1 MGQTLPEFML
11 GEFKMETSEGF
22 EDFLYEIGIN
32 WFNRKAELD
41 DWGEMIYLLNNYVFV
56 DSLYCL
62 PYC

>member
-1 MGQTLPEFML
+1 ML

-32 WFNRKAELD
+32 WFNRKVELD
-41 DWGEMIYLLNNYVFV
+41 DRAIANFFLLNYNVFV

>member
-1 MGQTLPEFML
+1 ML

>member
-1 MGQTLPEFML
+1 ML

-32 WFNRKAELD
+32 WFNRKVELD
-41 DWGEMIYLLNNYVFV
+41 ERVIANFFLLNYNVFV

>member
-1 MGQTLPEFML
+1 ML

-32 WFNRKAELD
+32 WFNRKVELD
-41 DWGEMIYLLNNYVFV
+41 DRGIANFFLLNYNVFV